1 MVVENYEQ
9 EKQALEQVLLS
20 GIFERS
26 PSLAQVLTYVCGRYF
41 DGTSEGVKEYSI
53 AIDALGRAADFD
65 QKKDSIVRVQVH
77 RLRERLVEYYETA
90 GSSSEIRIE
99 IPQGQYVPRFV
110 RRATAE
116 LAEGN
121 TRYQVSTMAAV
132 DTESFTARPIN
143 EGGPRTESDKADFA
157 AAMRPTPPIQESPSN
172 GVSLPPG
179 ETAAPRTDSYWPP
192 LSWLRVSAI
201 LLAAAVIA
209 GIGWTVDS
217 GRETAK
223 AGSPSLPTSA
233 FPAVVP
239 GDSVRILAGLENG
252 TYTDGLGRVWQADR
266 YFTGGSVVKTPGHM
280 ILGTREPRLYEA
292 RRQGMFSYD
301 IPLKPGVYEL
311 RLHFAEVLFGDL
323 AGMGG
328 EGSRAFAIN
337 VNGKQLT
344 ARLDVIGEAGT
355 STAHIRAYRDI
366 EPAPDG
372 MLHLSFD
379 PIASIPFINAIEITP
394 GIRGKMAPV
403 RIITQDR
410 AYRDSQGREW
420 EPDLYAIG
428 GQMVK
433 RAPLA
438 GAPDPQFF
446 AGERFGNIHYSI
458 PVPPGKYS
466 VTFYMAE
473 RWLSPDHPGGG
484 GPGSRVFDVL
494 CNGVALVRDF
504 DVLKRAGG
512 PDKALVQTFHG
523 LEPNHQGKLDL
534 WLVPNKNFPL
544 LNALEILDESR

>member
-1 MVVENYEQ
+1 
-9 EKQALEQVLLS
+9 
-20 GIFERS
+20 
-26 PSLAQVLTYVCGRYF
+26 
-41 DGTSEGVKEYSI
+41 
-53 AIDALGRAADFD
+53 
-65 QKKDSIVRVQVH
+65 
-77 RLRERLVEYYETA
+77 
-90 GSSSEIRIE
+90 
-99 IPQGQYVPRFV
+99 
-110 RRATAE
+110 
-116 LAEGN
+116 
-121 TRYQVSTMAAV
+121 
-132 DTESFTARPIN
+132 
-143 EGGPRTESDKADFA
+143 
-157 AAMRPTPPIQESPSN
+157 
-172 GVSLPPG
+172 
-179 ETAAPRTDSYWPP
+179 
-192 LSWLRVSAI
+192 
-201 LLAAAVIA
+201 
-209 GIGWTVDS
+209 
-217 GRETAK
+217 
-223 AGSPSLPTSA
+223 
-233 FPAVVP
+233 
-239 GDSVRILAGLENG
+239 
-252 TYTDGLGRVWQADR
+252 
-266 YFTGGSVVKTPGHM
+266 VVKTPGHM

-512 PDKALVQTFHG
+512 PDEALVQTFHG

-534 WLVPNKNFPL
+534 WLAPNKNFPL
-544 LNALEILDESR
+544 LSALEILDESR

>member
-9 EKQALEQVLLS
+9 EKQALEQVLSS

-41 DGTSEGVKEYSI
+41 DGTSEGIKEYSI
-53 AIDALGRAADFD
+53 AIDALGRPADFD
-65 QKKDSIVRVQVH
+65 QKRDSIVRVQVH
-77 RLRERLVEYYETA
+77 RLRDRLVEYYEKA
-90 GSSSEIRIE
+90 GASSEIRIE

-132 DTESFTARPIN
+132 DTESFTARPIH
-143 EGGPRTESDKADFA
+143 EGGPRTVSDKADFA

-179 ETAAPRTDSYWPP
+179 ETGAPRTDSYWPP
-192 LSWLRVSAI
+192 LSWLRVGAI
-201 LLAAAVIA
+201 LLASAVIA

-239 GDSVRILAGLENG
+239 GDSVRILAGLESG
-252 TYTDGLGRVWQADR
+252 TYTDVLGHVWQADR
-266 YFTGGSVVKTPGHM
+266 YFTGGSVVKTPDHR
-280 ILGTREPRLYEA
+280 ILGTREMRLYQA
-292 RRQGMFSYD
+292 RRQGMFSYH

-311 RLHFAEVLFGDL
+311 RLYFAETFFGDV
-323 AGMGG
+323 AGIGG
-328 EGSRAFAIN
+328 EGSRAFGIN
-337 VNGKQLT
+337 INGKTLVH
-344 ARLDVIGEAGT
+344 RLDVIGEAGA
-355 STAHIRAYRDI
+355 STAHIRAFRDI

-372 MLHLSFD
+372 MMHLSFD
-379 PIASIPFINAIEITP
+379 PYVSVPFINAIEITP
-394 GIRGKMAPV
+394 GIRGKTAPV

-410 AYRDSQGREW
+410 AYRDSQGHEW
-420 EPDLYAIG
+420 EPDVYAIG

-433 RAPLA
+433 RPPLP

-446 AGERFGNIHYSI
+446 AGERYGNIRYSI
-458 PVPPGKYS
+458 PVPPGKYA
-466 VTFYMAE
+466 VTLYMAE
-473 RWLSPDHPGGG
+473 RWLGPDHPGGG
-484 GPGSRVFDVL
+484 GAGSRLFDVL

-504 DVLKRAGG
+504 DVLKRAGA
-512 PDKALVQTFHG
+512 PDKELVQTFHG

-534 WLVPNKNFPL
+534 WLAPNKNFPL
-544 LNALEILDESR
+544 LSALEVLDESR